1 MVLQGN
7 SVGNSALHLS
17 LLHRQDAITKVLARC
32 EGFRFLHN
40 LAGHAPVHIVATLG
54 HTHSLDLLFPAP
66 ARRAEAFHRAEVGS
80 EVTGDKSSPVI
91 GSGFAPAALQQEL
104 NQRATYTGDTAL
116 HLAVREKHNELAER
130 LIALGAAVDIQNNS
144 GQTALLLACA
154 NDTVRLAVQL
164 LKSGAPPNVA
174 GHLRMQQRTLL
185 ATHSRESSLTPL
197 HVAAS
202 ANHMELVRAL
212 CEFGADINFCDERGR
227 SPLYVALLNGAGDV
241 AVYLLGRPDQSL
253 HTSLGGS
260 SLLHAAC
267 QCPSQAA
274 HITAALLARGSSH
287 DQPNRLGNLP
297 LHEALCWENV
307 DVVRILLEQGA
318 DPTARGE
325 LGALPLTFA
334 ARTGRVEMA
343 ELLLAAGANVNG
355 ADPQV
360 GGMSVD
366 LGVNHKQVDRHTCL

>member
-1 MVLQGN
+1 MLQGN

-17 LLHRQDAITKVLARC
+17 LLHQQDAITKILARC
-32 EGFRFLHN
+32 EGFRILHN

-54 HTHSLDLLFPAP
+54 HCHSLDLLFPAP
-66 ARRAEAFHRAEVGS
+66 ARRAEAFHRVEAGGE
-80 EVTGDKSSPVI
+80 ERGDKSSPVI
-91 GSGFAPAALQQEL
+91 RPSYASTALQQEL
-104 NQRATYTGDTAL
+104 NQRVTYTGDTAL
-116 HLAVREKHNELAER
+116 HLAVREKHDELAEH

-154 NDTVRLAVQL
+154 NDSVRLAIQL

-174 GHLRMQQRTLL
+174 GHLRLQQRTLL

-202 ANHMELVRAL
+202 ANHTELVKAL
-212 CEFGADINFCDERGR
+212 CEFGADVNFCDERGR
-227 SPLYVALLNGAGDV
+227 SPLYVALLNGAGEV
-241 AVYLLGRPDQSL
+241 AVHLLGRSDQSL

-267 QCPSQAA
+267 QCPSHAA
-274 HITAALLARGSSH
+274 DITAALLARGCSLN
-287 DQPNRLGNLP
+287 QPNRLGNLP

-307 DVVRILLEQGA
+307 DVVRILLEHGA
-318 DPTARGE
+318 NPSARGE
-325 LGALPLTFA
+325 LDALPLAFA

-343 ELLLAAGANVNG
+343 ELLLTAGADVNG
-355 ADPQV
+355 ADTQV
-360 GGMSVD
+360 GRVIPGALTRMRS
-366 LGVNHKQVDRHTCL
+366 CLPA